1 MINTNINLIR
11 EGYRRRRLRWVSVTL
26 LLVLMALILCA
37 TALIVGNTIY
47 PLDTVI
53 KVLLGEQIKG
63 ATFAIG
69 TIRLPRMLAGL
80 LVGLAFGIAG
90 STFQT
95 ILRNPLAS
103 PDIIGVSSGSSVAAV
118 FCLLMLKVS
127 GSIVSI
133 SAVIAG
139 LSVAAIIYLLSRG
152 GSFSGGRLIL
162 IGIGV
167 QAMLNAVISYMILK
181 ASEYDVPGA
190 LRWLSGSLNGIQM
203 TKIPSLFFVV
213 IVFGLLIFLF
223 GRHLK
228 ILELGEQSAITL
240 GVRTDVTRL
249 LLILSAVFLIAF
261 ATAVT
266 GPVAFTAF
274 LAGPIAAR
282 LVGIGAPNE
291 LPSGLVGAIL
301 VLGADLIGQF
311 AFDTRFPVG
320 IITGILGAPYL
331 LYLLIRMNKTGG
343 SA

>member
-1 MINTNINLIR
+1 MIETNNNLIR
-11 EGYRRRRLRWVSVTL
+11 EGYRRRRLRWVSITL
-26 LLVLMALILCA
+26 LLVLVALILCA

-118 FCLLMLKVS
+118 FCILMLKVS

-213 IVFGLLIFLF
+213 IIFGLLIFLF